1 MMSSRVAIIWVGLL
15 GLLSEVAGMSD
26 APQSGLQP
34 NILWVVTDDQR
45 YDSIRAFN
53 QMLQDREMS
62 ELGYVESPNVDRL
75 TRMGTT
81 FINTYCHS
89 AGCAPSRAAMHYG
102 RYPFRSGV
110 YGFEYHNRQA
120 DHMEP
125 TLPEALASQGYQT
138 VQIGKLGV
146 RLKTIKQG
154 WAAMHPIYEKQ
165 FSSKMLAKMGLCE
178 WGKDWFWEIDGQSFE
193 KPFQSMEFFV
203 TPDGEVEFVNSEL
216 EKVMPRYAG
225 LVEQTTEK
233 YDLLRYYDATKG
245 KVFEKS
251 MIISGVS
258 PRKAGHTRDGYYVSV
273 FRDYLKA
280 QNERF
285 TLGEESFEGVNTT
298 KPLFAHIGFDFP
310 HTPVNPPASFR
321 ERFAKKTYAVPVF
334 DSAELE
340 TMPQQMRKLVRSKFT
355 DNYPAE
361 EKQKMIQDYYAFCA
375 YGDSLVGE
383 AVDAFIAYSESLS
396 QPWLILYVCGDHGW
410 KLNEHGAI
418 SKFTPWDID
427 NHNPIVVVS
436 SDKRRFP
443 PGEVVHDFTEFVD
456 IMPTLLAAAGAD
468 VASFD
473 YLDGY
478 DLAKVVSQEK
488 RARDY
493 VVGESHHVIGPR
505 AYIRTKEYC
514 FSMKSRPDRK
524 LGKNMDW
531 ALQASYEELDPGL
544 YHMPTDP
551 KETHNVAFDP
561 AFREVAEQLKTKL
574 INIVLGDG
582 RVEVNW
588 GAKAMGTDV
597 FRSNFAAGADDK
609 EVFLPSGK

>member
-1 MMSSRVAIIWVGLL
+1 MIIRSMGLGLL
-15 GLLSEVAGMSD
+15 GLLSVMYSAVGMSSSPL
-26 APQSGLQP
+26 AGQQP

-53 QMLQDREMS
+53 QMLHGREMS
-62 ELGYVESPNVDRL
+62 ALGYVESPNVDRL
-75 TRMGTT
+75 TKMGTT

-89 AGCAPSRAAMHYG
+89 AGCAPSRASMHYG

-120 DHMEP
+120 EHMES
-125 TLPEALASQGYQT
+125 TLPEALAAQGYQT
-138 VQIGKLGV
+138 VQVGKLGV
-146 RLKTIKQG
+146 RLKSIQEG
-154 WAAMHPIYEKQ
+154 WASMHAMYEKQ

-178 WGKDWFWEIDGQSFE
+178 WGKDWFWEIDGQTFE

-216 EKVMPRYAG
+216 EKVMPQYAG
-225 LVEQTTEK
+225 TIERTTQT

-273 FRDYLKA
+273 FKQYLAARDKA
-280 QNERF
+280 F
-285 TLGEESFEGVNTT
+285 VLGDESFEGVETT

-321 ERFAKKTYAVPVF
+321 ERFATKRYEVPAF
-334 DSAELE
+334 DPAELK
-340 TMPQQMRKLVRSKFT
+340 TMPKQMRKQVESKFT
-355 DNYPAE
+355 DNYPAD

-375 YGDSLVGE
+375 YGDTLVGE

-436 SDKRRFP
+436 SDEKKFP
-443 PGEVVHDFTEFVD
+443 RGKVVDDFTEFVD

-468 VASFD
+468 MDAAGFD

-478 DLAKVVSQEK
+478 DLAAVVSKEK

-514 FSMKSRPDRK
+514 FSMQTRPDRRA
-524 LGKNMDW
+524 GKNMEW
-531 ALQASYEELDPGL
+531 ALQATYEELDPGL

-551 KETHNVAFDP
+551 QETNNLAFDP
-561 AFREVAEQLKTKL
+561 AFQSVAEALKTKL
-574 INIVLGDG
+574 VNIVLGDG

-588 GAKAMGTDV
+588 GQKAMGTDV
-597 FRSNFAAGADDK
+597 FPSNFAEGADDK
-609 EVFLPSGK
+609 RFSL

>member
-1 MMSSRVAIIWVGLL
+1 MIRRSMGMGLL
-15 GLLSEVAGMSD
+15 GLLSVMYSATGMSSSPL
-26 APQSGLQP
+26 AGQQP

-53 QMLQDREMS
+53 QMLHGREMS
-62 ELGYVESPNVDRL
+62 ALGYVESPNVDRL
-75 TRMGTT
+75 TKMGTT

-89 AGCAPSRAAMHYG
+89 AGCAPSRASMHYG

-120 DHMEP
+120 EHMES
-125 TLPEALASQGYQT
+125 TLPEALAAQGYQT
-138 VQIGKLGV
+138 VQVGKLGV
-146 RLKTIKQG
+146 RLKSIQEG
-154 WAAMHPIYEKQ
+154 WASMHAMYEKQ

-178 WGKDWFWEIDGQSFE
+178 WGKDWFWEIDGQTFE

-216 EKVMPRYAG
+216 EKVMPQYAG
-225 LVEQTTEK
+225 TIERTTQK
-233 YDLLRYYDATKG
+233 YDLLRYYDARKG

-273 FRDYLKA
+273 FKQYLAARDKA
-280 QNERF
+280 F
-285 TLGEESFEGVNTT
+285 VLGDESFEGVETT

-310 HTPVNPPASFR
+310 HTPVNPPASYR
-321 ERFAKKTYAVPVF
+321 ERFATKRYEVPAF
-334 DSAELE
+334 DPAELK
-340 TMPQQMRKLVRSKFT
+340 TMPKQMRKQVESKFT
-355 DNYPAE
+355 DNYPAD

-375 YGDSLVGE
+375 YGDTLVGE

-436 SDKRRFP
+436 SDEKKFP
-443 PGEVVHDFTEFVD
+443 RGKVVDDFTEFVD

-468 VASFD
+468 VDAAGFD

-478 DLAKVVSQEK
+478 DLAAVVSKEK

-493 VVGESHHVIGPR
+493 VLGESHHVIGPR

-514 FSMKSRPDRK
+514 FSMQTRPDRRA
-524 LGKNMDW
+524 GKNMEW
-531 ALQASYEELDPGL
+531 ALQATYEELDPGL

-551 KETHNVAFDP
+551 QETNNLAFDP
-561 AFREVAEQLKTKL
+561 AFQSVAEALKTKL
-574 INIVLGDG
+574 VNIVLGDG

-588 GAKAMGTDV
+588 GQKAMGTDV
-597 FRSNFAAGADDK
+597 FPSNFAEGADDK
-609 EVFLPSGK
+609 RLSL